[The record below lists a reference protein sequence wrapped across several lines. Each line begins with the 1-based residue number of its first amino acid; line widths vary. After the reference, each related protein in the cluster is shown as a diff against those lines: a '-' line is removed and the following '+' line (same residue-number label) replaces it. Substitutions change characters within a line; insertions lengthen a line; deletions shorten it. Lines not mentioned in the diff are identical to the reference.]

1 MARRQGV
8 EIMSKTVVITGASR
22 GIGRECARLFAQKGY
37 NVVINY
43 NNSEEKAKS
52 LCDELN
58 SQGLSAV
65 AVKADVSNSSQAK
78 ELIDK
83 TIETFGSVDVLVN
96 NAGIGEQRLITD
108 VTDEIWDK
116 MIGVNLNGVFYCT
129 RQALPHMIN
138 KKSGRI
144 INISSIWGI
153 CGASCEVHY
162 SAAKAGVIGF
172 TKALAKEVGLSGITV
187 NCVAPGVIETEM
199 NKTLSEDDLAVL
211 CDETPVGRLGTVTDI
226 ANMVLFLA
234 EDTGSFITG
243 QVISPNG
250 GFVI

>member
-1 MARRQGV
+1 MPRGK
-8 EIMSKTVVITGASR
+8 IMSKTVVITGASR

-43 NNSEEKAKS
+43 NNSEDRARE

-58 SQGLSAV
+58 SQGFSA
-65 AVKADVSNSSQAK
+65 AMVKADVSVSAQAK

-83 TIETFGSVDVLVN
+83 SVELFGSVDVLVN

-108 VTDEIWDK
+108 VTDEIWER
-116 MIGVNLNGVFYCT
+116 MIGVNLNAVFYCT
-129 RQALPHMIN
+129 RQALTHMIN
-138 KKSGRI
+138 KKSGKI

-172 TKALAKEVGLSGITV
+172 TKALAKEVGPSGITV

-199 NKTLSEDDLAVL
+199 NKALSEDDLAAL
-211 CDETPVGRLGTVTDI
+211 CDETPVGRLGTPADV
-226 ANMVLFLA
+226 ANTVLFLA

>member
-1 MARRQGV
+1 MPRGK
-8 EIMSKTVVITGASR
+8 IMGKTVVITGASR
-22 GIGRECARLFAQKGY
+22 GIGSECARLFAKKGY
-37 NVVINY
+37 NVAINY
-43 NNSEEKAKS
+43 NNSETKAKA

-58 SQGLSAV
+58 SQGFNAV
-65 AVKADVSNSSQAK
+65 AIKADVSVSSQAK

-83 TIETFGSVDVLVN
+83 TIEIFGSVDVLVN

-108 VTDEIWDK
+108 VTDEIWDR

-199 NKTLSEDDLAVL
+199 NKALSEDDLASL
-211 CDETPVGRLGTVTDI
+211 RDETPVGRLGTV
-226 ANMVLFLA
+226 
-234 EDTGSFITG
+234 
-243 QVISPNG
+243 
-250 GFVI
+250 

>member
-1 MARRQGV
+1 MG
-8 EIMSKTVVITGASR
+8 KTVVITGASR
-22 GIGRECARLFAQKGY
+22 GIGAECARLFAEKGY
-37 NVVINY
+37 NVVVNY
-43 NNSEEKAKS
+43 NKNEEKAVA
-52 LCDELN
+52 LCNELN
-58 SQGLSAV
+58 SKGFNAV
-65 AVKADVSNSSQAK
+65 AIGADVSDSAQAK
-78 ELIDK
+78 KLID
-83 TIETFGSVDVLVN
+83 EAVALFGSVDVLVN

-108 VTDEIWDK
+108 VTDEIWDR
-116 MIGVNLNGVFYCT
+116 MIGVNLNAVFYCT
-129 RQALPHMIN
+129 RQVLPHMIN
-138 KKSGRI
+138 KKSGKI

-172 TKALAKEVGLSGITV
+172 TKALAKEVGPSGITV

-199 NKTLSEDDLAVL
+199 NKALSEADLEAL
-211 CDETPVGRLGTVTDI
+211 CEETPVGRLGTVRDI
-226 ANMVLFLA
+226 ANTVLFLS

>member
-1 MARRQGV
+1 MARCQGV
-8 EIMSKTVVITGASR
+8 KIMSKTVVITGASR

-43 NNSEEKAKS
+43 NNSEDRARE
-52 LCDELN
+52 LCDELI
-58 SQGLSAV
+58 SQGFSA
-65 AVKADVSNSSQAK
+65 AMVKADVSVSAQAK
-78 ELIDK
+78 KLIDK
-83 TIETFGSVDVLVN
+83 AVELFGSIDVLVN

-108 VTDEIWDK
+108 VTDEIWER
-116 MIGVNLNGVFYCT
+116 MIGVNLNAVFYCT
-129 RQALPHMIN
+129 RQALKHMIN
-138 KKSGRI
+138 KKSGKI

-199 NKTLSEDDLAVL
+199 NKALSKDDLEAL
-211 CDETPVGRLGTVTDI
+211 CDETPVGRLGTPKDI
-226 ANMVLFLA
+226 ASTVLFLA

>member
-1 MARRQGV
+1 MG
-8 EIMSKTVVITGASR
+8 KTVVITGASR
-22 GIGRECARLFAQKGY
+22 GIGSECARLFAEKGY

-43 NNSEEKAKS
+43 NNSEDKAKA
-52 LCDELN
+52 LCDELV
-58 SQGLSAV
+58 SQGFSAV
-65 AVKADVSNSSQAK
+65 TIKADVSVSARAK

-83 TIETFGSVDVLVN
+83 AVELFGSIDVLIN

-108 VTDEIWDK
+108 VTDEIWER

-129 RQALPHMIN
+129 RQALTHMIN

-144 INISSIWGI
+144 INVSSIWGI

-172 TKALAKEVGLSGITV
+172 TKALAKEVGPSGITV
-187 NCVAPGVIETEM
+187 NCIAPGVIETEM
-199 NKTLSEDDLAVL
+199 NKALSADDLAAL
-211 CDETPVGRLGTVTDI
+211 CEETPVGRLGTVTDI
-226 ANMVLFLA
+226 ANVALFLA

>member
-1 MARRQGV
+1 MARCQGV
-8 EIMSKTVVITGASR
+8 KIMSKTVVITGASR
-22 GIGRECARLFAQKGY
+22 GIGAQCARLFAKSGY

-43 NNSEEKAKS
+43 NNSEERAQL
-52 LCDELN
+52 LCKELN
-58 SQGLSAV
+58 SQGFSAV
-65 AVKADVSNSSQAK
+65 AIRADVSDPRQAEK
-78 ELIDK
+78 LINGAIDA
-83 TIETFGSVDVLVN
+83 FGGIDVLVN

-108 VTDEIWDK
+108 VTDEIWER

-138 KKSGRI
+138 KKNGRI

-199 NKTLSEDDLAVL
+199 NKALSTDDLAAL
-211 CDETPVGRLGTVTDI
+211 CDETPVGRLGTADDI
-226 ANMVLFLA
+226 ANTVLFLA
-234 EDTGSFITG
+234 QDTGSFITG

>member
-1 MARRQGV
+1 
-8 EIMSKTVVITGASR
+8 MSKTVVITGASR
-22 GIGRECARLFAQKGY
+22 GIGSECARLFARSGY

-43 NNSEEKAKS
+43 NNSEERATA
-52 LCDELN
+52 LCQELCSN
-58 SQGLSAV
+58 GFSAV
-65 AVKADVSNSSQAK
+65 AIKADVSDSAQASA
-78 ELIDK
+78 LIDNTVK
-83 TIETFGSVDVLVN
+83 LFGGIDVLVN

-116 MIGVNLNGVFYCT
+116 MLGVNLSGVFYCT

-172 TKALAKEVGLSGITV
+172 TKALAKEVGPSGITV

-199 NKTLSEDDLAVL
+199 NKALSKDDLDAL
-211 CDETPVGRLGTVTDI
+211 REETPVGRLGTTADI
-226 ANMVLFLA
+226 AKAVLFLS
-234 EDTGSFITG
+234 EDSGSFITG

>member
-1 MARRQGV
+1 MN
-8 EIMSKTVVITGASR
+8 KTVVITGASR
-22 GIGRECARLFAQKGY
+22 GIGSECARLFARKGY

-43 NNSEEKAKS
+43 NISEEKAVA
-52 LCDELN
+52 LCEELT
-58 SQGLSAV
+58 SQGFSAA
-65 AVKADVSNSSQAK
+65 AVKADVADSAQAK
-78 ELIDK
+78 ALIDK
-83 TIETFGSVDVLVN
+83 AVELFGGIDVLIN

-108 VTDEIWDK
+108 VTDEIWAR

-172 TKALAKEVGLSGITV
+172 TKALAKEVGPSGITV

-199 NKTLSEDDLAVL
+199 NKALSKADLNAL
-211 CDETPVGRLGTVTDI
+211 CEETPIGRLGTAEDI
-226 ANMVLFLA
+226 ANTVLFLA
-234 EDTGSFITG
+234 EDSGGFITG

>member
-1 MARRQGV
+1 
-8 EIMSKTVVITGASR
+8 MSKTVVITGASR
-22 GIGRECARLFAQKGY
+22 GIGAQCARLFAEKGY
-37 NVVINY
+37 NVVVNY
-43 NNSEEKAKS
+43 NNSEERAKS
-52 LCDELN
+52 LCDEFN
-58 SQGLSAV
+58 SRGLSAV
-65 AVKADVSNSSQAK
+65 AVKADVADSAQAK
-78 ELIDK
+78 GLIDEA
-83 TIETFGSVDVLVN
+83 IATFGGVDVLVN

-108 VTDEIWDK
+108 VTDEIWDR
-116 MIGVNLNGVFYCT
+116 MIGVNLNSVFYCT
-129 RQALPHMIN
+129 RQVLPHMIN

-172 TKALAKEVGLSGITV
+172 TKALAKEVGPSGITV
-187 NCVAPGVIETEM
+187 NCVAPGVIETDM
-199 NKTLSEDDLAVL
+199 NRALSENDLEAL
-211 CDETPVGRLGTVTDI
+211 CDETPVGRLGTVSDI
-226 ANMVLFLA
+226 ASTVLFLS